1 MGRLLGEDAVLF
13 KEKINF
19 KLPGGD
25 GFKPHQDSQAGWEI
39 YASYFINVLVCIDEA
54 TEENGCIQVAA
65 GHHRGGIFRAW
76 EPLSED
82 DMEGMEFV
90 SCPTRPGDL
99 VFFDS
104 YTPHCSRPNLSGNS
118 RRIYYVTYNRA
129 SEGDHLERYYA
140 DKRKSYPPDIEREA
154 GRDYV
159 YRV

>member
-1 MGRLLGEDAVLF
+1 M
-13 KEKINF
+13 
-19 KLPGGD
+19 PGGD
-25 GFKPHQDSQAGWEI
+25 GFKPHQDSQAGWED
-39 YASYFINVLVCIDEA
+39 YASYFNNVLVCIDEA
-54 TEENGCIQVAA
+54 TEENGCIEVAA
-65 GHHRGGIFRAW
+65 GHHRCGIFRAW
-76 EPLSED
+76 EPLTED

-104 YTPHCSRPNLSGNS
+104 YTPHASGPNLSGQS

-140 DKRKSYPPDIEREA
+140 DKRKSYPPDIEGEPGRE
-154 GRDYV
+154 YV